1 MKPRSLHC
9 NYLRITVIIK
19 KEKCAKRI
27 FLFFPPALA
36 DPLRAP
42 SHSPPATRLH
52 ADFDIAGRSI
62 DPRNRNASRPDY
74 NEDSRSFKM
83 LMANFT

>member
-1 MKPRSLHC
+1 MKPHSLHC
-9 NYLRITVIIK
+9 NYLHITVIIK

-27 FLFFPPALA
+27 FLFFPLA
-36 DPLRAP
+36 DP
-42 SHSPPATRLH
+42 PPPRLH
-52 ADFDIAGRSI
+52 ADFDIAERSI